1 MSRADAAG
9 RALATGSQRA
19 EDPSRGRPGAA
30 PQRPD
35 GPWPHGVSRRA
46 TMRISDVL
54 AELRTD
60 FPAVSTSK
68 LRYLEDEGLVS
79 PLRTPSGY
87 RQYSQADVERLR
99 YVLRQ
104 QRDRFWP
111 LSVIREH
118 LAAMDRGEGDEQEPL
133 AHVVR
138 SPEESAAAHPSRY
151 TMDALAEAAGTTPA
165 MVAELVAAGV
175 VGPDAAGHFDPWAR
189 DVVRSAAALAEHG
202 ITARH
207 LRAFTV
213 AAERQVALVD
223 QVVAP
228 VRGQSAP
235 SARAHAG
242 TLAAEV
248 GELCGQLHTA
258 LLRSGVARIAP

>member
-1 MSRADAAG
+1 MSHADAAG
-9 RALATGSQRA
+9 RALATQGQRA
-19 EDPSRGRPGAA
+19 EDQRGGGVASRSPA
-30 PQRPD
+30 D
-35 GPWPHGVSRRA
+35 GPWPHGMSRRA

-54 AELRTD
+54 GELRAD
-60 FPAVSTSK
+60 FPTVSTSK

-87 RQYSQADVERLR
+87 RQYSPADVERLR

-118 LAAMDRGEGDEQEPL
+118 LDAMDRGEGDEQEPL

-151 TMDALAEAAGTTPA
+151 TMDALAEAAGATPA

-175 VGPDAAGHFDPWAR
+175 VRPDPAGHFDPWAR

-207 LRAFTV
+207 LRVFTS
-213 AAERQVALVD
+213 AAERQVSLVD

-228 VRGQSAP
+228 VRGQSAA

-248 GELCGQLHTA
+248 GELCSQLHTA